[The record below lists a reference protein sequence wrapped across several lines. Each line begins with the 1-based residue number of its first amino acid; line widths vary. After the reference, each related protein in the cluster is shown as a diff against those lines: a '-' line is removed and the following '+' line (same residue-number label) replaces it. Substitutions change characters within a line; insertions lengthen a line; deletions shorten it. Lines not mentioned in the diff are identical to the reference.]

1 MTGRKESEALYIKKR
16 INLTALGDASKILML
31 SGMKSENLNF
41 FLHLMLGL

>member
-16 INLTALGDASKILML
+16 INLTALGDAKILML